1 MEFFG
6 LKVEKKDKTNC
17 FSLNI
22 DMSHFLNKL
31 SMVVSF
37 QELLKV
43 PSISSK
49 AVKCLGIQ
57 PKTRIPKQMPK
68 ITKDPTVMIQ
78 SVMNKG
84 DGYPPFYVALEINQ
98 LILHNCML
106 YSRAEVNVMP
116 FKVMNNLELTTT

>member
-1 MEFFG
+1 MEFLG
-6 LKVEKKDKTNC
+6 LKVEKKEKTNR
-17 FSLNI
+17 FGLNI
-22 DMSHFLNKL
+22 DMSPFINKL
-31 SMVVSF
+31 SMSVSL

-49 AVKCLGIQ
+49 AVRCLGIQ
-57 PKTRIPKQMPK
+57 PKTRIPKPMPK
-68 ITKDPTVMIQ
+68 ITRDPPVMIQ

-106 YSRAEVNVMP
+106 DSRAEVNVMP
-116 FKVMNNLELTTT
+116 